1 MESTVNI
8 NVICHIFPL
17 FWWECGQGLLATMV
31 YVISEV
37 TGNEN
42 DSWSDKIGIL
52 YVLYK
57 DGKPESLIKC
67 KNQFVF
73 EWY

>member
-1 MESTVNI
+1 MI
-8 NVICHIFPL
+8 
-17 FWWECGQGLLATMV
+17 

-37 TGNEN
+37 TGSEN
-42 DSWSDKIGIL
+42 DNWSDIIGIL
-52 YVLYK
+52 YILCN
-57 DGKPESLIKC
+57 DGEPESLIKC